1 METLDPN
8 SFYMK
13 DGNLRWSW
21 AWKVLRYLVDQK
33 HILHGKKNSQP
44 STHKIPTDKALTK
57 MQFTIQ
63 NYKHMDLDDRIT
75 VHGIQ
80 KKYGRKIHHF

>member
-1 METLDPN
+1 
-8 SFYMK
+8 MK

-63 NYKHMDLDDRIT
+63 NYKHM
-75 VHGIQ
+75 
-80 KKYGRKIHHF
+80 RKRVT